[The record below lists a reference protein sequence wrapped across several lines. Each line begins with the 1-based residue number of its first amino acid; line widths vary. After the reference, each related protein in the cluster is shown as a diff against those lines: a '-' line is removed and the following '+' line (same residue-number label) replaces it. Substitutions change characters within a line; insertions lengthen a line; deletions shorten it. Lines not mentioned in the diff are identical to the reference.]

1 MVTFALPGEDIP
13 DDGRATPR
21 SRPPLAF
28 SQRGVGA
35 SPYGSISK
43 RAPTP
48 HVRKTLLTNRDDVP
62 SSSFNHSYNGAR
74 NIFRASTIDSPP
86 AASAFSPSL
95 PNSTMKKMFAPA
107 AGTPGSSRANRESI
121 AQATPRGIA
130 AKAKDKD
137 LFPMRISS
145 PPPELTGAALS
156 QKVPKD
162 WNPKASIYA
171 DQFLAHLC
179 PPELDEGQRR
189 QFFCILD
196 LRRLKYAA
204 DEIFL
209 SKGWKL
215 NVTNFAKEFEKTRSI
230 IMLRYGLYEFHN
242 VKPSKEVLKRWRR
255 EHGLPDPDEDE
266 DQAEPTPTKATGG
279 KKKRKADDDSSS
291 TPASGRAK
299 RQATG
304 DADKPAEVVVSTPAA
319 TFSKNK
325 RKASVSE
332 DVEES
337 QPAKKP
343 ASGARSM
350 FEAARNKATA
360 TPSSTTPSSTT
371 PATKTSS
378 SFGSKPA
385 KDSLFRSVLTAN
397 AEAGQAAADG
407 NNPFAYLSDNSSA
420 KNSGVDA
427 DGESESDSDSEEAPT
442 NDQSDEPSAK
452 RPAIAS
458 AAQTGTSSDAG
469 TRESTPGPSLF
480 DRVTKDG
487 QGQPVRAAT
496 PVETPA
502 PAPAPAK
509 DQTWN
514 MGTTPIKFAP
524 PTSTTPAASLFGPP
538 QPASAAAAALT
549 SASSLFASK
558 STAPSNMFGASKS
571 DKPAEKE
578 PSPEKAAE
586 STDKDGGESDKE
598 NDSQGS
604 KKPALENKAP
614 STQPPFGGSLFSQQ
628 PATTTEPAQEPA
640 AKTSA
645 SSLFG
650 ASAQPTAASSLFSS
664 ASKPAEPASTQP
676 SALQSTTLFG
686 AKPAEPAKEPEKA
699 PSAEAAKPV
708 PAFGTNGSFSTSK
721 EASSTAPTSLF
732 GGKTAPSSASSL
744 FGGAASSTPATSL
757 FANANTSSAPASGAS
772 APAVGG
778 APSLF
783 GAFGTGS
790 KTPNGASEPAAKRP
804 LFGPPKSPPAST
816 PTMFDGSPMK
826 QDDKSPAKPLF
837 PTSTSATSAPGGF
850 GFGGSSQPAPS
861 TNLFGSV
868 SKPAD
873 SNTSNGGFSFGST
886 TSTAPAA
893 PAPAPASAGS
903 SFNFSFGGA
912 SNDNKAFNNPFSS
925 GSQSTTTSTPPT
937 GSFNFGSSSAPST
950 GAPTFQFGGATS
962 NSNGIPAFGAGSSTP
977 GGTNMFGAGS
987 SQPSAAPLF
996 GGNQQGNAAPLF
1008 NLQPPSGGPSTGTSK
1023 SPFPG
1028 RKILPLKRRT

>member
-13 DDGRATPR
+13 DDGKATPR

-86 AASAFSPSL
+86 AANAFSPSL
-95 PNSTMKKMFAPA
+95 PNSTMKKRFAPA

-179 PPELDEGQRR
+179 PPDLDEGQRR

-255 EHGLPDPDEDE
+255 EHGLPDPDEEE
-266 DQAEPTPTKATGG
+266 DQAEPTPTKATSG
-279 KKKRKADDDSSS
+279 KKKRKADGDSSS
-291 TPASGRAK
+291 TPSSGRAK

-304 DADKPAEVVVSTPAA
+304 FDKPAEAAVSTPAA

-360 TPSSTTPSSTT
+360 TPSSTTPSTT

-378 SFGSKPA
+378 SIGSKPA

-442 NDQSDEPSAK
+442 NEQSDEPSAK

-502 PAPAPAK
+502 PAPPK

-524 PTSTTPAASLFGPP
+524 PTSTTPAASLFGAPK
-538 QPASAAAAALT
+538 PASAAAAAPT
-549 SASSLFASK
+549 SASSIFAPK
-558 STAPSNMFGASKS
+558 STAPSNIFGASKP

-586 STDKDGGESDKE
+586 SADKDGGESDKE

-604 KKPALENKAP
+604 KKPALENMAP
-614 STQPPFGGSLFSQQ
+614 STQSPFGGSLFGQK
-628 PATTTEPAQEPA
+628 PVTTEPAKEPA

-650 ASAQPTAASSLFSS
+650 SSAQPTAASSLFGS

-699 PSAEAAKPV
+699 PSAEPVKPV
-708 PAFGTNGSFSTSK
+708 PAFGTNGSLGGNK
-721 EASSTAPTSLF
+721 EATSTAPTSLF
-732 GGKTAPSSASSL
+732 GAKAAPSSAGSL

-757 FANANTSSAPASGAS
+757 SANANTSSAPASGTS

-783 GAFGTGS
+783 GGFGTGS
-790 KTPNGASEPAAKRP
+790 KAPNGTSEPAAKKP
-804 LFGPPKSPPAST
+804 LFGAPKSPPAST
-816 PTMFDGSPMK
+816 PSMFDGSPMK

-837 PTSTSATSAPGGF
+837 PTSTTSAPGGF
-850 GFGGSSQPAPS
+850 SFGGSSQPAPS
-861 TNLFGSV
+861 TNLFGSA

-886 TSTAPAA
+886 TSTGPAA
-893 PAPAPASAGS
+893 PAPASGGS
-903 SFNFSFGGA
+903 SFNFNFGGA
-912 SNDNKAFNNPFSS
+912 SNDNKPFNNPFSS
-925 GSQSTTTSTPPT
+925 GPQNTITPAPAS
-937 GSFNFGSSSAPST
+937 GSFGFGGSSTPST
-950 GAPTFQFGGATS
+950 GAPTFQFGGATG
-962 NSNGIPAFGAGSSTP
+962 NSNGTPTFGAGSSTP
-977 GGTNMFGAGS
+977 GGTNIFGAGS
-987 SQPSAAPLF
+987 SQPSAAPMF
-996 GGNQQGNAAPLF
+996 GGNQQSNAAPLF